1 MVFQLIPI
9 LIQLA
14 IGVALQA
21 IGYLMM
27 GKPKGTKPDTVQD
40 LEDPTAEAGRPI
52 PVIFGQIE
60 VKGVNIVFFSEKTT
74 KTFMVKA

>member
-1 MVFQLIPI
+1 MAWFVPFLIR
-9 LIQLA
+9 LVV
-14 IGVALQA
+14 GVALQV
-21 IGYLMM
+21 IGYLLM

-60 VKGVNIVFFSEKTT
+60 VKGVNIIFFSEKST